1 MPCKGCWLVKTAG
14 NNLQS
19 PAGFQSLFVTTIIK
33 QFAYIYWSGQ
43 LPQHQHPITF
53 PPGIK
58 MSILQCQSLVN
69 SQGKA
74 DIYPEMPYDC
84 EPVYSK
90 IIGRIWQSAEITIRL
105 IPVFP
110 RVVTGPLLFS
120 GVMTRDPLSISN
132 IITMTCLQLPSSNT
146 GPATLQSIRKICLI

>member
-1 MPCKGCWLVKTAG
+1 MVRRGEVLMFSRIPIFLCHNNNKAICLYLLEWAASSASASHHFPARYQDVYIAMPVTCKLTREGRH
-14 NNLQS
+14 
-19 PAGFQSLFVTTIIK
+19 
-33 QFAYIYWSGQ
+33 
-43 LPQHQHPITF
+43 LPR
-53 PPGIK
+53 G
-58 MSILQCQSLVN
+58 
-69 SQGKA
+69 
-74 DIYPEMPYDC
+74 